1 MMTKKK
7 EQKLNEEIALL
18 RHQVADLKQIIETQ
32 ELIKLREE
40 NKHLREK
47 EELIS
52 KVKFKLRDVT
62 YLQGDEIILVK
73 YEVPPIKIPVDDNG
87 NVTKNDMFYSINK
100 LMLLPLDD
108 MKKISNLIQNVK
120 NMKGEK

>member
-1 MMTKKK
+1 MTKKK